1 MAPNKSNS
9 SLLAS
14 VALANYSLIELHIAS
29 ALFNKLV
36 FLLNFSE
43 AECKFPY

>member
-1 MAPNKSNS
+1 MAYNKSNS
-9 SLLAS
+9 SLLAA
-14 VALANYSLIELHIAS
+14 VALTNYSLIELHIAS
-29 ALFNKLV
+29 ALFNNEV

>member
-1 MAPNKSNS
+1 M
-9 SLLAS
+9 
-14 VALANYSLIELHIAS
+14 ELHIAS

>member
-1 MAPNKSNS
+1 MAVKSSNS

-14 VALANYSLIELHIAS
+14 VDLTNYSLMELHIAS
-29 ALFNKLV
+29 ALFKREV

-43 AECKFPY
+43 AECKLAY